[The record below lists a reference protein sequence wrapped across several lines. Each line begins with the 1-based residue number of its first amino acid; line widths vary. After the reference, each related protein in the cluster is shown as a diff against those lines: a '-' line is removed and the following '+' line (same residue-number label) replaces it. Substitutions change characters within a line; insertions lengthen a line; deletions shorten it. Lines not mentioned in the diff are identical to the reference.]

1 MSKHSKRFLAL
12 QGKVDR
18 TKTYMPAEAL
28 GLVKEL
34 STAKFDETVEVHL
47 RMGVDPRHADQQVRG
62 VVTLPN
68 GTGRTVR
75 ILVFANP
82 EGQALAK
89 EAGADYVGAENLADE
104 IMKGWTDFDVVLATP
119 DMMRVV
125 GRLGKVLGPRGLM
138 PSPKTGTIVPAEDL
152 PRVIRES
159 RLGRVEFRVD
169 KTSNIHVPIGKSSF
183 SAEKLLQNF
192 AALMEALVA
201 AKPASLKGNY
211 IQRLTLT
218 STMGPGV
225 RTDVAAAS
233 ALKADEIA
241 A

>member
-1 MSKHSKRFLAL
+1 MAKHSKRFAAL

-18 TKTYMPAEAL
+18 TKNYLPAEAL
-28 GLVKEL
+28 GLVKEC
-34 STAKFDETVEVHL
+34 SNAKFDETVEVHL
-47 RMGVDPRHADQQVRG
+47 RMGVDPRYSDQQVRG

-82 EGQALAK
+82 DGQALAK
-89 EAGADYVGAENLADE
+89 EAGADFVGAENLADE

-119 DMMRVV
+119 DMMRIV

-138 PSPKTGTIVPAEDL
+138 PSPKTGTIVPAEEL

-169 KTSNIHVPIGKSSF
+169 KTSNIHVPIGKASF
-183 SAEKLLQNF
+183 AQEKLLHNF
-192 AALMEALVA
+192 ASLMEALVA
-201 AKPASLKGNY
+201 AKPTSLKGNY
-211 IQRLTLT
+211 IHRVTLT

-225 RTDVAAAS
+225 KTDVAAAS
-233 ALKADEIA
+233 ALKASEVA
-241 A
+241 V